1 MRVRPRPSPLLALT
15 SHVPPPP
22 PSTSLPAPAQVRA
35 FEDSQRYKE
44 GRFILEKARIVKE
57 GPGWGA
63 ENE

>member
-1 MRVRPRPSPLLALT
+1 
-15 SHVPPPP
+15 
-22 PSTSLPAPAQVRA
+22 VRA

>member
-1 MRVRPRPSPLLALT
+1 MCAQGRPPCLPSPLT
-15 SHVPPPP
+15 SPPPP

>member
-1 MRVRPRPSPLLALT
+1 MCAQGRPPCLPSPLT
-15 SHVPPPP
+15 SPPP